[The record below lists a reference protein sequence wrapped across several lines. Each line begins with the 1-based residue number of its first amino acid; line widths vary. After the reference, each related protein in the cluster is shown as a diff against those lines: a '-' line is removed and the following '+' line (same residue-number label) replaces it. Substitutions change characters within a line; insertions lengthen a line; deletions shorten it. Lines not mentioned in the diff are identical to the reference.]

1 MESQKI
7 NVEEV
12 KKTLDLFRTDNGLL
26 EIRIFSTTN
35 KSEIYSGI
43 FDNDNDLIREIQRF
57 DKEPY
62 NTYFVFNEL
71 KDALSGLPQLN
82 KMVKGAKTIH
92 DDDIKYRR
100 WILIDLDPIREG
112 NVKEIASTDE
122 ELENS
127 KAVAREMRT
136 YLLSEGFPQPVVCM
150 SGNGTHLLIKLD
162 KVANTKEN
170 DKIISDF
177 LAYLS
182 LKFSSSTVDCDI
194 KVKNASRLTKFYSS
208 VSRKGGNT
216 HTRPHRKSH
225 ILVSPP
231 NLKIADFALVKNIAE
246 KYAKIAKPE
255 DPNVKY
261 RQTSYQSKNNNN
273 EKFDIDKF
281 LTENGIEVLKE
292 DRMSDGTRKIVL
304 KTCPFHPEHGKDSA
318 IFVSDRGIVFTCFH
332 SSCEGNTWR
341 DLRLKYDPQ
350 AYDYEN
356 KPPRQYNPPQSR
368 YASPPKKKYEIKEEL
383 PELGKKWLSMSD
395 IKKIDLSSIESLKT
409 GYKELDKRIVGLT
422 MSEVTLISGS
432 NSSGKSSW
440 INNLILNVIQQKK
453 KVALWSGELRPDVLK
468 TWIQMCAAGKKY
480 LVPNRFKE
488 GKYDVRQDIAPI
500 IDSWMDGKFFLYNNE
515 YTNKWEQIFHD
526 MEELV
531 KVDVKLFILDNL
543 FSLDIDLFD
552 GDKNNKQKELILQ
565 ICRFAKEKNIHI
577 ILVAHPRKVISF
589 LRKTDISGTSDLTN
603 AVDNV
608 FICHRV
614 NNDFLKTGGEFLGE
628 SVIQQYSKFGNV
640 IEVAKNRMYGV
651 VDFMCG
657 MYYEVE
663 SRRFKNED
671 DEYIHYGW
679 EDVAGDNNFDLNMIN
694 NSFSIN
700 NEFNFEN
707 NDISEYIE
715 EEPPF

>member
-1 MESQKI
+1 MESQKMK
-7 NVEEV
+7 VEEI
-12 KKTLDLFRTDNGLL
+12 KKTLNLFRTDNGLL
-26 EIRIFSTTN
+26 EIRIFSTIN

-43 FDNDNDLIREIQRF
+43 FDNDECLIREVQRF

-92 DDDIKYRR
+92 DEDIKYRR

-112 NVKEIASTDE
+112 NVKDIASTDE

-127 KAVAREMRT
+127 KEVAREMRA
-136 YLLSEGFPQPVVCM
+136 YLRSEGFPQPVVCM
-150 SGNGTHLLIKLD
+150 SGNGTHLLLKLD
-162 KVANTKEN
+162 KVTNTKET

-182 LKFSSSTVDCDI
+182 LKFSSSTVDCDL

-216 HTRPHRKSH
+216 PTRPHRKSQ
-225 ILVSPP
+225 ILVVPP
-231 NLKIADFALVKNIAE
+231 NLECVDFSLVKKIAT
-246 KYAKIAKPE
+246 KYQKIAQPD
-255 DPNVKY
+255 DPNVSD
-261 RQTSYQSKNNNN
+261 RQTAYQGKGNK
-273 EKFDIDKF
+273 EKFDIDNF
-281 LTENGIEVLKE
+281 LAENGIEVLKE
-292 DRMSDGTRKIVL
+292 DIMSDRTRKIVL

-318 IFVSDRGIVFTCFH
+318 IFVSDKGIVFTCFH

-341 DLRLKYDPQ
+341 DLRLKYDPH
-350 AYDYEN
+350 AYDYEK
-356 KPPRQYNPPQSR
+356 KPKGQYAQPQNR
-368 YASPPKKKYEIKEEL
+368 YFQPQRKKYEIKEEL

-395 IKKIDLSSIESLKT
+395 IKKIDLSALESVKT

-422 MSEVTLISGS
+422 MGEVTLISGS

-440 INNLILNVIQQKK
+440 INNLILNVLQQKR
-453 KVALWSGELRPDVLK
+453 KVALWSGELRPNVLK
-468 TWIQMCAAGKKY
+468 TWIQMVAAGKNY
-480 LVPNRFKE
+480 LIPNRFKD
-488 GKYDVRQDIAPI
+488 GKYDVRGDISPV
-500 IDSWMDGKFFLYNNE
+500 IDAWMDGKFFLYNNE

-543 FSLDIDLFD
+543 FSLDIDLFE

-565 ICRFAKEKNIHI
+565 ICRFAKEKNVHI
-577 ILVAHPRKVISF
+577 VLVAHPRKVISF

-614 NNDFLKTGGEFLGE
+614 NNDFLKTGGEFLGQ

-640 IEVAKNRMYGV
+640 IEVAKNRMYGI

-663 SRRFKNED
+663 SRRFKNEE

-679 EDVAGDNNFDLNMIN
+679 EEQPIQTTMSYSPSAGFASDDVGDMPDFDDL
-694 NSFSIN
+694 
-700 NEFNFEN
+700 
-707 NDISEYIE
+707 
-715 EEPPF
+715 PV